1 MMQNHHKTA
10 KMIDSLL
17 KLTSNGIL
25 HCLWS
30 VDLSKTFTQLIA
42 PIFIFSQN
50 FFSIDFSQWKIVGLT
65 HIVYLMIH

>member
-1 MMQNHHKTA
+1 
-10 KMIDSLL
+10 MIDSLL

-25 HCLWS
+25 YYLWS

-42 PIFIFSQN
+42 QIFIFSQN
-50 FFSIDFSQWKIVGLT
+50 FFSIDFSQWKIAGLP

>member
-1 MMQNHHKTA
+1 
-10 KMIDSLL
+10 MIDSLL

-25 HCLWS
+25 HYLWS

>member
-1 MMQNHHKTA
+1 
-10 KMIDSLL
+10 MIDSLL

-25 HCLWS
+25 HYLWS

-42 PIFIFSQN
+42 PIFFSQN